1 MLTPIPTMSIISSSV
16 PHIMTLST
24 LQILIFIFHS
34 STEPNPVSSQPE
46 NYLTKY
52 PHLFI
57 QSSTSYFSFKP
68 MHLILTIKK
77 KNEFTHSFFH
87 TKKKN
92 KKSHAPSFPIHH
104 SSAIY
109 HIHMHAWVVVC
120 GYNPWKKNLWTL
132 WCAQLLFFLKK
143 SRGLLRKWTMCVLK
157 QFSMDAAVFQM
168 TFHTTLTLKGV
179 CCVFHFFK
187 KPRHLPQ
194 NWQEIEQ

>member
-34 STEPNPVSSQPE
+34 STKPNPVSSQPE

-87 TKKKN
+87 TKKKIKN
-92 KKSHAPSFPIHH
+92 HMPPLFQSIIPVLFIISICMHEWLFVGTTHEKKTYEPFGVHKF
-104 SSAIY
+104 
-109 HIHMHAWVVVC
+109 
-120 GYNPWKKNLWTL
+120 KN
-132 WCAQLLFFLKK
+132 FL
-143 SRGLLRKWTMCVLK
+143 
-157 QFSMDAAVFQM
+157 
-168 TFHTTLTLKGV
+168 GV
-179 CCVFHFFK
+179 S
-187 KPRHLPQ
+187 Q
-194 NWQEIEQ
+194 